1 MQEKS
6 WMLSLTNVSIQQYQN
21 GIWWQNSSIRELSPK
36 RGWRRRRAAAAA
48 AAAEMRAAPPPR
60 GGGGGG
66 GGDDGDRAR
75 DSDIDGLLGPEESR
89 DAWDGN

>member
-1 MQEKS
+1 
-6 WMLSLTNVSIQQYQN
+6 
-21 GIWWQNSSIRELSPK
+21 
-36 RGWRRRRAAAAA
+36 
-48 AAAEMRAAPPPR
+48 MRAAPPPR